1 MGRFVRALAVLAAL
15 AIATSATAQAPAPK
29 AAPVDPA
36 RLALA
41 RQVFEASGGAEGM
54 RKQLAVMF
62 DSIGKMTAAAAPAAS
77 GDLARAMMKDIAD
90 EESKLVPDLI
100 EDSAQAYAQNLSEK
114 ELRDMLAWTTSESG
128 QSIRAKMPV
137 ITQQLMATMQPHLAA
152 MMPTMMRKTL
162 DRVCEEQKCTP
173 EVRKIMA
180 DAMDNVLKQRGS

>member
-1 MGRFVRALAVLAAL
+1 MRRFVRASAVLAAL

-54 RKQLAVMF
+54 RKQLAAMF

-77 GDLARAMMKDIAD
+77 ADLARAMMKDIAE

-152 MMPTMMRKTL
+152 MMPTMMHKTL

>member
-1 MGRFVRALAVLAAL
+1 MRRFVRASAVLAAL

-36 RLALA
+36 RLARA

-54 RKQLAVMF
+54 RKQLAAMF

-77 GDLARAMMKDIAD
+77 ADLARAMMKDIAE

-152 MMPTMMRKTL
+152 MMPTMMHKTL